1 MGLDED
7 YGDEFHDD
15 DEQLEEVGAA
25 PLFDASDALAEDSMA
40 DIKALAM
47 SSPAVGNVGDDDYD
61 EEYAEEFEDEHPSPA
76 KAAPPAVPAAAY
88 GAPEDDGYD
97 DRTAAIDEPLD
108 DEPAVGEAVR
118 RSGADAADLAS
129 FAGEPLEL
137 DGASAGFA
145 DPEPLDDD
153 GDVSSPRPPAGSL
166 AEASGANGSVLHE
179 FVVERLQATNAQL
192 RRQLE
197 DFKQLLRSSLEA
209 NKGEE
214 PASPRAP
221 RRGSPRASRGKSR
234 SPSRRPQE
242 CMVTPFAYPISQ
254 KQLELSQRKALAY
267 FTQNQRLQQELLV
280 ARGENGAG
288 RRVEKR
294 AEALEREVAALKEE
308 NRSLCAVQRNQS
320 RALQTS
326 ADKQGA
332 LPDLVTGLESAL
344 RAAQEGQRRADARA
358 AGAQKRERDA
368 RGKAAALA
376 AELDEVMGYANAMR
390 SMLSEGSSVIEPGAS
405 LAAVEPGAS
414 VAATAGEPDAAAPSP
429 AEPAPATELVEAR
442 AAPMPSLDAV
452 SALSAPKAIRKA
464 EAQKL
469 ALAER
474 THAAAL
480 TENAKLKDHCA
491 AMQRALQ
498 KYQLR
503 SSREVLNLKADRE
516 KKAKEVERLEATLVQ
531 RERDLRLQQATVMKL
546 KGNLEKLIERY
557 HKLKAAANSQV
568 SSASQVLSTLIE
580 PNKSPS
586 ASHANIS
593 PVSSASAFSKA
604 SPEKRDAEPVE
615 PADGAFVTQP
625 KGGAFDAMAAQF
637 HPVKPEIPP
646 PDRIRTKKSPRP
658 HNAG

>member
-145 DPEPLDDD
+145 DP
-153 GDVSSPRPPAGSL
+153 S
-166 AEASGANGSVLHE
+166 
-179 FVVERLQATNAQL
+179 
-192 RRQLE
+192 
-197 DFKQLLRSSLEA
+197 RSTA
-209 NKGEE
+209 A
-214 PASPRAP
+214 PP
-221 RRGSPRASRGKSR
+221 RRGRPR
-234 SPSRRPQE
+234 
-242 CMVTPFAYPISQ
+242 
-254 KQLELSQRKALAY
+254 
-267 FTQNQRLQQELLV
+267 
-280 ARGENGAG
+280 
-288 RRVEKR
+288 
-294 AEALEREVAALKEE
+294 
-308 NRSLCAVQRNQS
+308 
-320 RALQTS
+320 
-326 ADKQGA
+326 GA

-358 AGAQKRERDA
+358 AGAQKRERGA
-368 RGKAAALA
+368 RRARRR
-376 AELDEVMGYANAMR
+376 ELDEVMGYANAMR

-405 LAAVEPGAS
+405 LAVVEPGAS
-414 VAATAGEPDAAAPSP
+414 VAATAGEPDAAAPRPRS
-429 AEPAPATELVEAR
+429 R
-442 AAPMPSLDAV
+442 RRRRS
-452 SALSAPKAIRKA
+452 SAP
-464 EAQKL
+464 
-469 ALAER
+469 
-474 THAAAL
+474 T
-480 TENAKLKDHCA
+480 
-491 AMQRALQ
+491 

>member
-76 KAAPPAVPAAAY
+76 KAAPPA
-88 GAPEDDGYD
+88 
-97 DRTAAIDEPLD
+97 
-108 DEPAVGEAVR
+108 
-118 RSGADAADLAS
+118 
-129 FAGEPLEL
+129 
-137 DGASAGFA
+137 
-145 DPEPLDDD
+145 
-153 GDVSSPRPPAGSL
+153 
-166 AEASGANGSVLHE
+166 
-179 FVVERLQATNAQL
+179 
-192 RRQLE
+192 
-197 DFKQLLRSSLEA
+197 
-209 NKGEE
+209 
-214 PASPRAP
+214 
-221 RRGSPRASRGKSR
+221 
-234 SPSRRPQE
+234 E

-358 AGAQKRERDA
+358 AGAQKRERR
-368 RGKAAALA
+368 RGKRAAA
-376 AELDEVMGYANAMR
+376 
-390 SMLSEGSSVIEPGAS
+390 SS
-405 LAAVEPGAS
+405 
-414 VAATAGEPDAAAPSP
+414 T
-429 AEPAPATELVEAR
+429 
-442 AAPMPSLDAV
+442 

-516 KKAKEVERLEATLVQ
+516 KKAKEVERLEATLAQ